1 MSAGSSRTMKTS
13 VGVEKA
19 NFFVHYECDDETVK
33 HVLKLDGYDGDEEEC
48 WVLLEQ
54 TPASAANAA
63 AAEEGGGRGVSE
75 ERVCEPNRRVC
86 RGSLRLSVGEGL
98 ISYAKIA
105 NQRP

>member
-48 WVLLEQ
+48 WVQRRLKCRTQRYNRTLLRACLSCISGWADSVTREC
-54 TPASAANAA
+54 
-63 AAEEGGGRGVSE
+63 V
-75 ERVCEPNRRVC
+75 NRLV
-86 RGSLRLSVGEGL
+86 
-98 ISYAKIA
+98 
-105 NQRP
+105 